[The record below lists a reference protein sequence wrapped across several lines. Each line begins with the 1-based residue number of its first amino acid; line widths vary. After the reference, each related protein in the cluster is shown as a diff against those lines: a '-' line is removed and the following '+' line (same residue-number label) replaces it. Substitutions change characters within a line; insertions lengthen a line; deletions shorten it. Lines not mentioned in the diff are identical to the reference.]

1 MLSINDMQYLVALVH
16 ENHFGRAAAKC
27 NVSQP
32 ALSSAIAKLES
43 ELGFL
48 LCERLKRGICITPE
62 GLSLAKESAKVLSQI
77 DTIHSLVAADK
88 DQLQS
93 AVQLGCSQSL
103 GAYLYPQVVL
113 QFQNQQ
119 YFTKIVLHEKNDSA
133 LIQDLHNNNLDV
145 ILIADNKA
153 VKDCVARELFSE
165 PWQILLPVPHPLSIK
180 NSLSF
185 GDLSKAPVFISENDY
200 ALVAE
205 QLERLNPVGDKVNL
219 EKVSSIE
226 TLRGLVATQMGV
238 GLVPFIAATSQLYA
252 NHKWILRRIDDLP
265 ARKVSLVWRATYPRY
280 KMMELLSQTI
290 IACAEWNLNFVAP
303 EQHQMLGLDYL
314 QR

>member
-1 MLSINDMQYLVALVH
+1 MLSINDMQYLAALAQ
-16 ENHFGRAAAKC
+16 ENHFGRAAARC

-32 ALSSAIAKLES
+32 ALSSAIAKIEN

-48 LCERLKRGICITPE
+48 LCERLSRGIRITPE
-62 GLSLAKESAKVLSQI
+62 GLALAKESEKVLTQI
-77 DTIHSLVAADK
+77 NSIRSLVAADK

-93 AVQLGCSQSL
+93 PVQLGCSKSL
-103 GAYLYPQVVL
+103 GAYLYPQVLL
-113 QFQNQQ
+113 QFQHQQNFAKIYLQENQDN
-119 YFTKIVLHEKNDSA
+119 L
-133 LIQDLHNNNLDV
+133 LIQDLLSNHLDA
-145 ILIADNKA
+145 ILIADNKPI
-153 VKDCVARELFSE
+153 KDCVVRELFIE
-165 PWQILLPVPHPLSIK
+165 PWQILLPISHSLSTK

-185 GDLSKAPVFISENDY
+185 TDFSNSVLFVSDNDY
-200 ALVAE
+200 PLVAE
-205 QLERLNPVGDKVNL
+205 QLGDKVNL

-226 TLRGLVATQMGV
+226 TLRGLVATQMGM
-238 GLVPFIAATSQLYA
+238 GIMPFIAANSQLYA
-252 NHKWILRRIDDLP
+252 SNKWVLRSIDHIT

-290 IACAEWNLNFVAP
+290 KACAEWHLNFVAP